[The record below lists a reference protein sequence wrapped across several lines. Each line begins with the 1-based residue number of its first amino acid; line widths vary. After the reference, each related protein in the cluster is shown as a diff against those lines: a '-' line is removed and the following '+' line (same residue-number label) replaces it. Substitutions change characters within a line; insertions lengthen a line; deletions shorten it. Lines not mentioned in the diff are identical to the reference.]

1 LTAQSPPAADDA
13 AGATPFRAPMDC
25 FTAALGAFERRTPE
39 AAAPAASSV

>member
-1 LTAQSPPAADDA
+1 LTAQSAPAAGDA
-13 AGATPFRAPMDC
+13 AGTTPFRAPMKC